1 MYSEVAAVISLII
14 TMILLI
20 GFYLILLDKVPNKM
34 KSDRFLKLYLTILA
48 TVSLSAGL
56 IIFVSSV
63 FDFFNTL

>member
-1 MYSEVAAVISLII
+1 MYSEVAVILLII
-14 TMILLI
+14 TLILLI

-63 FDFFNTL
+63 FNFFDTL

>member
-1 MYSEVAAVISLII
+1 MYSEVAVILLII
-14 TMILLI
+14 TLVLLI

-48 TVSLSAGL
+48 TVSLSVGL

-63 FDFFNTL
+63 FNFFDTL

>member
-1 MYSEVAAVISLII
+1 MYSEVAVILLII
-14 TMILLI
+14 TLILLI

-48 TVSLSAGL
+48 TVSLSVGL

-63 FDFFNTL
+63 FNFFDTL

>member
-1 MYSEVAAVISLII
+1 MYSEVAVILLII
-14 TMILLI
+14 TLILLI
-20 GFYLILLDKVPNKM
+20 GFYLILLDKVPDNM

-63 FDFFNTL
+63 FNFFDTL

>member
-1 MYSEVAAVISLII
+1 MYSEVAAVILLII

-34 KSDRFLKLYLTILA
+34 KSDRCLKLYLTILA

-56 IIFVSSV
+56 IIFISSV
-63 FDFFNTL
+63 FNFFDTL

>member
-1 MYSEVAAVISLII
+1 MYSEVAVILLII
-14 TMILLI
+14 TLILLI
-20 GFYLILLDKVPNKM
+20 GFYLILLDKVPDKM

-63 FDFFNTL
+63 FNFFDTL

>member
-1 MYSEVAAVISLII
+1 MYSEVAVILLII

-48 TVSLSAGL
+48 TVSLSVGL

-63 FDFFNTL
+63 FNFFDTL

>member
-1 MYSEVAAVISLII
+1 MYSEVAIILLII
-14 TMILLI
+14 TLILLI

-48 TVSLSAGL
+48 TVSLSVGL

-63 FDFFNTL
+63 FNFFDTL

>member
-1 MYSEVAAVISLII
+1 MYSEVAVILLII
-14 TMILLI
+14 TLILLI

-48 TVSLSAGL
+48 TVSLSMGL

-63 FDFFNTL
+63 FNFFDTL

>member
-1 MYSEVAAVISLII
+1 MYSEVAAVILLII

-63 FDFFNTL
+63 FNFFDTL

>member
-1 MYSEVAAVISLII
+1 MYSEVAVILLII
-14 TMILLI
+14 TLILLI

-48 TVSLSAGL
+48 TASLSVGL

-63 FDFFNTL
+63 FNFFDTL